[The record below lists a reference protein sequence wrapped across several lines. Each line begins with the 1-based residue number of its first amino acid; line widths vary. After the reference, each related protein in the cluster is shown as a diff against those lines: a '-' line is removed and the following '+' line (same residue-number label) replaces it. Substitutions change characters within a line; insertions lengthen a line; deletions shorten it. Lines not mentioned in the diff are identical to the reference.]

1 MNEHVRLHAAP
12 ADFAADAFT
21 TADFLQMLELGAFAD
36 MRAELVDGVLEKMA
50 PAHGEHG
57 TQNASVVIKLAQA
70 LAADACI
77 AIDLA
82 VVIDD
87 NTVRGI
93 DIAVARTRFP
103 KGPANAS
110 DVLMAVE
117 IADTTLGRDL
127 GAKAIEYATAGIE
140 TYWVVDLNGRA
151 VHVMT
156 DPDEAGYASRA
167 IVRFGEELTVP
178 GCDKPIAIG

>member
-1 MNEHVRLHAAP
+1 MNQHVRLDAAP

-21 TADFLQMLELGAFAD
+21 TSDFLQMLELGAFED
-36 MRAELVDGVLEKMA
+36 MRAELVGGVIEKMA

-57 TQNASVVIKLAQA
+57 TQNASVLVKLAGA
-70 LAADACI
+70 LGENACI
-77 AIDLA
+77 AVDLA

-87 NTVRGI
+87 KSVRGI
-93 DIAVARTRFP
+93 DIAIARSRFP
-103 KGPANAS
+103 KGPASGS

-117 IADTTLGRDL
+117 IAETTLGRDL
-127 GAKAIEYATAGIE
+127 GAKADEYARIGIP
-140 TYWVVDLNGRA
+140 TYWVVDLNGHA

-156 DPDEAGYASRA
+156 EPGETGYASRV

-178 GCDKPIAIG
+178 GSEKSIVIG